1 MTFDLSSLTVFQ
13 EFALLILVAAGLGL
27 LASRLKQ
34 PLILAYIVIGVA
46 AGPALVGW
54 AAPPEAL
61 GLLSEFGVTLLLF
74 AVGLKLDP
82 ALVRHLGPVAVAT
95 GLGQIGF
102 TAAAGFGLCLALGY
116 DPVVSLYIAIA
127 LTFSSTIIVV
137 KLLSDKR
144 EIDSLHGRMAMG
156 VLIVQDI
163 AVVIALMVLGSL
175 REAPGVPLAH
185 AAALTLAKLA
195 AAAALVFA
203 ALRYVVPHVARRA
216 AASSE
221 LLLLA
226 SIAWG
231 VLLAAGGE
239 VAGFSKEVGAFLAGF
254 TLATTPFRD
263 AVAGRLAGLRDF
275 LLLFFFIDLG
285 LRLEVGALGSGLAA
299 AAVLSLFVLIGKP
312 LIVMAIMGYTGFR
325 ARTGLLAG
333 LTVAQVS
340 EFSIVF
346 IAMGVTVGHVGS
358 GALALTTTVAI
369 ITIAVSTHLILR
381 SERLYG
387 LLAPWLRVFERRVAY
402 REARAGLGAHELAAP
417 DVLVVGMGRYGR
429 RLAEQL
435 HRAGQRVLGVDFDP
449 ELARRATLGPVPM
462 YFGDAGDAGLLD
474 ALPLEGTRW
483 VAITLPDADDALAL
497 VNSLRQHRFAGRI
510 ALAAR
515 SEADLRRL
523 GRARPDLLL
532 KPFDDAADQAARLL
546 SGEFLR

>member
-1 MTFDLSSLTVFQ
+1 MTFDLSALSVFQ
-13 EFALLILVAAGLGL
+13 QFALLLLIAAALGL
-27 LASRLKQ
+27 VMGRLKQ

-54 AAPPEAL
+54 AAPAEAL

-82 ALVRHLGPVAVAT
+82 MLVRHLGPVAVAT

-102 TAAAGFGLCLALGY
+102 TVAAGYGLCLALGY
-116 DPVVSLYIAIA
+116 DAAASLYIAVA

-144 EIDSLHGRMAMG
+144 EVDSLHGRIAVG
-156 VLIVQDI
+156 VLIVQDV

-175 REAPGVPLAH
+175 RESPGLPLAQV
-185 AAALTLAKLA
+185 AALTLAKLA
-195 AAAALVFA
+195 VAAALVFA
-203 ALRYVVPHVARRA
+203 ALRYVVPHVAHRA
-216 AASSE
+216 AASGE

-239 VAGFSKEVGAFLAGF
+239 LAGFSKEVGAFLAGF

-285 LRLEVGALGSGLAA
+285 LRLEVGSVGSSLAS

-312 LIVMAIMGYTGFR
+312 LIVMAIMGYMGFR
-325 ARTGLLAG
+325 ARNGLFAG
-333 LTVAQVS
+333 VTVAQVS

-346 IAMGVTVGHVGS
+346 VAMGVGVGHVGS
-358 GALALTTTVAI
+358 VTLAVTTTVAI
-369 ITIAVSTHLILR
+369 ITIAASTHLILY
-381 SERLYG
+381 SERLYA
-387 LLAPWLRVFERRVAY
+387 LLMPWLRIFEREVPF
-402 REARAGLGAHELAAP
+402 REARGVLGPHDLAAP

-435 HRAGQRVLGVDFDP
+435 HRAGRRVLGVDFDP
-449 ELARRATLGPVPM
+449 ELARRAALGPLPM
-462 YFGDAGDAGLLD
+462 FFGDAADAGLLD
-474 ALPLEGTRW
+474 SLPLEGTRW

-497 VNSLRQHRFAGRI
+497 VNALRQRRFAGRI

-515 SEADLRRL
+515 NESDLRRL

-546 SGEFLR
+546 SSEFLR